1 MSFRDIVTTYRN
13 KSASVAN
20 GASNS
25 GWKATL
31 ATAALSIP
39 AASILVRNLGSGTIT
54 FKINATTNDAISVL
68 AGGSF
73 GTDGTIRSI
82 RELYFSNSS
91 GAAVTVE
98 VFEVPET
105 D

>member
-1 MSFRDIVTTYRN
+1 MSFMDIVTTYRN
-13 KSASVAN
+13 KSASVADA
-20 GASNS
+20 ASNV

-31 ATAALSIP
+31 ATAALSKP

-54 FKINATTNDAISVL
+54 FKINESTNDAITVL
-68 AGGSF
+68 AGGAF

-98 VFEVPET
+98 VFEVPEM